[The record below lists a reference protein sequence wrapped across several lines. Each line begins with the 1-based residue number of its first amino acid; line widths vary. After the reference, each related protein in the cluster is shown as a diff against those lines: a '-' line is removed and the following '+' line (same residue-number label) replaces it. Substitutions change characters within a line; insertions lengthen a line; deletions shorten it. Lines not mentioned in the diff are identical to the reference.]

1 MGRRTQADEAG
12 VLHIEVSM
20 SKLRTIIDGVM
31 RQDPAAEAIE
41 FRGEWRHWGDL
52 TSVIDQLNAI
62 FEANGIAPG
71 SRIGGVLRNTPEI
84 AAAIVGILASDRC
97 IVTLNPLLPDEKLA
111 GDIRALKTPVVLAL
125 SEDWQREE
133 VRGAAIASKALCI
146 EIPTGQGGP
155 VTVISPLGGGD
166 FRSDAE
172 GIGIE
177 MLTSGTT
184 GTPKRIPLKAT
195 NFERMILDAAVF
207 ENRDVDAA
215 PRLRKAVTILN
226 TPFSHIGGLFS
237 LFMCL
242 SAGRRACMLE
252 RFQVAPFVDAI
263 ARHRPKA
270 VSAPPSGLRMILDAD
285 VPKEKLASLAVFRTG
300 TAPLDPDLADAFYE
314 RYGIPV
320 LQNYGATEFAGGVA
334 GWTMQDFK
342 DHGTSRRG
350 SVGRMN
356 PGVVGRVVDAE
367 TGEPLPFGASGLLEL
382 KARHLG
388 DGQNWMR
395 TNDIARMDE
404 DQFLWILGRADNAI
418 IRGGFKIIPDDV
430 VRVIESHPAVREACV
445 IALPDPR
452 LGEVPAA
459 AYLVKSGQALDPVA
473 LRAYLRERLTAYQ
486 VPVRLLQLDEMPR
499 TPSMK
504 VSQPELKKLFE
515 AA

>member
-1 MGRRTQADEAG
+1 
-12 VLHIEVSM
+12 M
-20 SKLRTIIDGVM
+20 SKLRSIIDGVM
-31 RQDPAAEAIE
+31 RQDAEAEAIE
-41 FRGEWRHWGDL
+41 FRGAWHSWGEL
-52 TSVIDQLNAI
+52 TAIIDQLGAI
-62 FEANGIAPG
+62 FTAHGVAPG
-71 SRIGGVLRNTPEI
+71 SRIGGVLSNTPQI
-84 AAAIVGILASDRC
+84 AAAIIGVLISDRC

-111 GDIRALKTPVVLAL
+111 GDVRALKTPVVFATA
-125 SEDWQREE
+125 EDWARDE
-133 VRGAAIASKALCI
+133 VRSAAFESKALCI
-146 EIPTGQGGP
+146 EIPSRAGDA
-155 VTVISPLGGGD
+155 VRVINPLGEGD
-166 FRSDAE
+166 FRVDAE

-184 GTPKRIPLKAT
+184 GTPKRIPLKAR

-207 ENRDVDAA
+207 EKRDVNEA
-215 PRLRKAVTILN
+215 PRLRKAVSILN
-226 TPFSHIGGLFS
+226 TPFSHIGGLFG
-237 LFMCL
+237 LFTCL

-263 ARHRPKA
+263 ERHRPKA

-285 VPKEKLASLAVFRTG
+285 VPKEKLASLVAFRTG

-342 DHGTSRRG
+342 EHGKSRRG

-356 PGVVGRVVDAE
+356 PGVDGRVVDAE
-367 TGEPLPFGASGLLEL
+367 TGEPVPFGASGLLEL
-382 KARHLG
+382 RAKHLG
-388 DGQNWMR
+388 DGTNWMR

-404 DQFLWILGRADNAI
+404 ENFLWILGRADNAI

-430 VRVIESHPAVREACV
+430 VRMIETHPAVREACV
-445 IALPDPR
+445 IPLPDAR
-452 LGEVPAA
+452 LGQVPVA
-459 AYLVKSGQALDPVA
+459 AYLVKSGQALESDV
-473 LRAYLRERLTAYQ
+473 LRAYLRERLAPYQ
-486 VPVRLLQLDEMPR
+486 VPVQLLQLDELPR

>member
-1 MGRRTQADEAG
+1 
-12 VLHIEVSM
+12 M
-20 SKLRTIIDGVM
+20 SKLRSIIDGVM
-31 RQDPAAEAIE
+31 RLDPDAEAIE
-41 FRGEWRHWGDL
+41 FREVWHSWGEL
-52 TSVIDQLNAI
+52 TDVIDGLEEIFAANAI
-62 FEANGIAPG
+62 GAG
-71 SRIGGVLRNTPEI
+71 SRIAGVLRNTPQI
-84 AAAIVGILASDRC
+84 AAAIVGLLISDRC
-97 IVTLNPLLPDEKLA
+97 IVTLNPLLPEEKLVADVAALKAPVIFAAAEDWSRDEFRKAAFASTALCLEIPSTA
-111 GDIRALKTPVVLAL
+111 GDKVKVLNALG
-125 SEDWQREE
+125 D
-133 VRGAAIASKALCI
+133 
-146 EIPTGQGGP
+146 
-155 VTVISPLGGGD
+155 GD

-184 GTPKRIPLKAT
+184 GTPKRIPLKAR

-207 ENRDVDAA
+207 ERRDVNET
-215 PRLRKAVTILN
+215 PRLRRAVSILN
-226 TPFSHIGGLFS
+226 TPFSHIGGLVG
-237 LFMCL
+237 LFICL

-252 RFQVAPFVDAI
+252 RFQVGPFVAAI
-263 ARHRPKA
+263 ERHQPKA

-300 TAPLDPDLADAFYE
+300 TAPLDPDLADAFFD

-342 DHGTSRRG
+342 THGKSCRG

-356 PGVVGRVVDAE
+356 PGVEGRVVDAE
-367 TGEPLPFGASGLLEL
+367 TGDPLPFGASGLLEL
-382 KARHLG
+382 RAKYLG
-388 DGQNWMR
+388 DGVSWMR

-404 DQFLWILGRADNAI
+404 ENFLWILGRADNAI
-418 IRGGFKIIPDDV
+418 IRGGFKIIPDDI
-430 VRVIESHPAVREACV
+430 VRSIETHPAVREACV

-459 AYLVKSGQALDPVA
+459 AYLVKSGQSLEPDT
-473 LRAYLRERLTAYQ
+473 LRAYLRERLTPYQ
-486 VPVRLLQLDEMPR
+486 VPVQLLQLDEMPR